1 MLLTQIEAEK
11 KAALAQAD
19 TVMGKATAEDRP
31 LTEEERASVQ
41 EHLAKADEYD
51 ARLKAGRT
59 DVTLRERL
67 ETFRSPATPPM
78 PKPADQAAGREVVAR
93 TWGQQV
99 TASVIGEAIKAG
111 AFRRRFDSSLV
122 ELKALETLTGIT
134 APAGG
139 AGLLV
144 PDYVRGILPQLF
156 QPPTVRAILLNGQTD
171 SVYVKYPIESL
182 ATNNAAAVL
191 EGGDKPQSVL
201 RFTQT
206 TDEVKKIATWI
217 AVSNEMLDDVPALQS
232 YIDGRLRV
240 FIAQEV
246 DDQLLN
252 GDGIGAN
259 ILGIRNRIGL
269 TADVTQGGSESAI
282 DAIHRQITAIMAAS
296 YVMPD
301 GLVIHPSDWES
312 VVLTKATG
320 SGTYLGANPF
330 APVQSRTLWGLRV
343 VVTTQIPAGTSLVGA
358 FGSMAQFFTRGGV
371 SVDMSNSH
379 DDFFIKNLVAIR
391 AEERGALAVYRPS
404 AFGEVILTGGES
416 A

>member
-11 KAALAQAD
+11 KAALDKAD
-19 TVMGKATAEDRP
+19 AVMGKATAENRP
-31 LTEEERASVQ
+31 LTDEERASVQ
-41 EHLAKADEYD
+41 EHLTKADEYD
-51 ARLKAGRT
+51 ARLQAGRT

-67 ETFRSPATPPM
+67 EQFRATPPAAIA
-78 PKPADQAAGREVVAR
+78 KPVEDQAAGKAVVAR
-93 TWGQQV
+93 TWGQQI

-111 AFRRRFDSSLV
+111 QFRARYSSGPV
-122 ELKALETLTGIT
+122 ELKAETLTGIT

-139 AGLLV
+139 AGLLI

-156 QPPTVRAILLNGQTD
+156 QPPTVRALLLAGQTD
-171 SVYVKYPIESL
+171 SIYVKYPVETL
-182 ATNNAAAVL
+182 ATNAAAAVA
-191 EGGDKPQSVL
+191 EGADKPQSVL
-201 RFTQT
+201 RFEQT

-217 AVSNEMLDDVPALQS
+217 AVSNEMLDDVPQLQS

-246 DDQLLN
+246 DDQILN
-252 GDGIGAN
+252 GSGSGAN
-259 ILGIRNRIGL
+259 LLGIRNRVGL

-282 DAIHRQITAIMAAS
+282 DAIHRQITAIMTAS
-296 YVMPD
+296 FVMPD
-301 GLVIHPSDWES
+301 GIVIHPSDWED
-312 VVLTKATG
+312 VVLTKAEG

-330 APVQSRTLWGLRV
+330 APVQTRTLWGLRV
-343 VVTTQIPAGTSLVGA
+343 VVTTQIPAGTALVGA
-358 FGSMAQFFTRGGV
+358 FGTMAQFFTRGGI

-416 A
+416 